1 MNENKKKK
9 RISGVKLVVCAFL
22 VCLLLAVPFVTNCL
36 VVGEVTDVFE
46 NTMSVKTENG
56 HEIRVTGTDLTVR
69 VSNHAVFRWID
80 RLLTGRGQPYSA
92 VRIHVDGIR
101 AFKTGDPVLALIR
114 GGQEDSDP
122 PGLGAW
128 WIR

>member
-46 NTMSVKTENG
+46 NTLRVKTENG
-56 HEIRVTGTDLTVR
+56 H
-69 VSNHAVFRWID
+69 
-80 RLLTGRGQPYSA
+80 
-92 VRIHVDGIR
+92 
-101 AFKTGDPVLALIR
+101 
-114 GGQEDSDP
+114 
-122 PGLGAW
+122 
-128 WIR
+128 